1 MFNEI
6 KLLKRWVI
14 YIILFWT
21 GVIGF
26 FIFYDLYH
34 SYEYAKN
41 EALLKAKT
49 KIQNDIDFRQW
60 IASHGGVYVPIDK
73 NTKPNLYLAHL
84 KNRDIETF
92 DNQHLTLIN
101 PAYALRQLLT
111 QSSFNKHIDKI
122 TSNILLNPNNAP
134 DMWEKKALNKVIKS
148 EKPYYEF
155 KNDELRYLSPFKVNK
170 SCLKCHA
177 FQGYRVGDIR
187 GAISVTID
195 TKPFITKYITIDRSY
210 ILELFLLWIAGLI
223 FTFIGY
229 KKMEKSILERIK
241 MYEEGIYGLV
251 DLVEQR
257 DTYTAGHSKRVAKYS
272 VMIAKEM
279 GYKKETLD
287 LLYKAGMLHDIGK
300 IVTPDAVLLKPGK
313 LTKNE
318 FELIQEHVTTGYE
331 FLKNMDA
338 YKNIAEIIR
347 YHHEKYDGTGY
358 VEGIKGD
365 EIPILSAIQAVADA
379 FDAMTTNRI
388 YKGRKDVAT
397 ALKEIKELSGKQ
409 FNPKVA
415 EAAQKALKNVKVKN
429 VSQLP
434 KTKLEMERFVYFF
447 KDSLTDCFNQ
457 KYLEFVLSNNEDD
470 EHFNYK
476 YAVFIYLHNFGKYN
490 KEYGW
495 KNGDK
500 ELARIAKELQHIF
513 SKGIIFREEGDDFII
528 LSKEKIEI
536 DKEKLDSIVVNSI
549 ISIDYEEKELDK
561 KLKEEILNTI

>member
-1 MFNEI
+1 
-6 KLLKRWVI
+6 
-14 YIILFWT
+14 
-21 GVIGF
+21 
-26 FIFYDLYH
+26 
-34 SYEYAKN
+34 
-41 EALLKAKT
+41 
-49 KIQNDIDFRQW
+49 
-60 IASHGGVYVPIDK
+60 
-73 NTKPNLYLAHL
+73 
-84 KNRDIETF
+84 
-92 DNQHLTLIN
+92 
-101 PAYALRQLLT
+101 
-111 QSSFNKHIDKI
+111 
-122 TSNILLNPNNAP
+122 
-134 DMWEKKALNKVIKS
+134 
-148 EKPYYEF
+148 
-155 KNDELRYLSPFKVNK
+155 VN
-170 SCLKCHA
+170 
-177 FQGYRVGDIR
+177 VN
-187 GAISVTID
+187 
-195 TKPFITKYITIDRSY
+195 TKPFISKCISINKKF
-210 ILELFLLWIAGLI
+210 ILELILLWIAGLI

-331 FLKNMDA
+331 FLKNMNA

-513 SKGIIFREEGDDFII
+513 SKGIIFRKEGDDFII

-549 ISIDYEEKELDK
+549 IFITYEEIELDK
-561 KLKEEILNTI
+561 KFKEDILNTI